1 VSTASPDVELIS
13 TDGLPER
20 QFPAEDFR
28 IVVKKG
34 AYKAIHTHVATD
46 RDNELCGVLLGEA
59 LKDKRGPYLMI
70 SAAIPG
76 EHAESQAG
84 QVMFTHETW
93 NHIHKVKDAEYP
105 SLRIV
110 GWYHTHPGFGVFL
123 SPQDEFIH
131 KSFFNEHWQVAF
143 VVDPKTEDEGFLVWH
158 DGKPELVE
166 EFWVGRRRH
175 TRSEDSER
183 LRRLAEQAFAQSQ
196 RKPRFRLWLTLFVS
210 AVVTGLAA
218 LILVAGL
225 QGRFRN
231 IDLRILGLSAPVPRL
246 PLDSMMSVLERD
258 SSLTGAGIRLHQA
271 GTSLLCEGQVYTK
284 YQATAVA
291 RILSAFRGMAD
302 MEVLIRLPV
311 VPLYQVKEGDYMEK
325 IAKRLYGDPGKWEYI
340 RYANNQRI
348 TNPDSIEPGWM
359 LIVPVEVP

>member
-1 VSTASPDVELIS
+1 VSTAGPDVDLIS

-34 AYKAIHTHVATD
+34 AYKAIHAHVAAD

-59 LKDKRGPYLMI
+59 LKDKRGPYLMV

-143 VVDPKTEDEGFLVWH
+143 VVDPKAEDEGFLVWR

-175 TRSEDSER
+175 ARSDDVER

-196 RKPRFRLWLTLFVS
+196 RKPRFRLWLTLLVS
-210 AVVTGLAA
+210 AAVTGLAA
-218 LILVAGL
+218 LLLVAGL

-231 IDLRILGLSAPVPRL
+231 IDLRILGLSAPAPRI
-246 PLDSMMSVLERD
+246 PVDSIEGVLAQDPILAE
-258 SSLTGAGIRLHQA
+258 AGIKLRRDGSQLYVDN
-271 GTSLLCEGQVYTK
+271 VYTK
-284 YQATAVA
+284 YQAERVA
-291 RILSAFRGMAD
+291 QVLHERFGIVAPPAD
-302 MEVLIRLPV
+302 PPSVPRVYVVEKGDRL
-311 VPLYQVKEGDYMEK
+311 EG
-325 IAKRLYGDPGKWEYI
+325 IAERMYGDAGKYRSI
-340 RYANNQRI
+340 FDNGLHRI
-348 TNPDSIEPGWM
+348 NNPDSIKPGM
-359 LIVPVEVP
+359 IIVVPWEAQ

>member
-20 QFPAEDFR
+20 QFPADDFR

-34 AYKAIHTHVATD
+34 AYKVIHTHVATD

-143 VVDPKTEDEGFLVWH
+143 VVDPKSEDEGFLVWRE
-158 DGKPELVE
+158 GKPDLVE

-175 TRSEDSER
+175 ARSEDLER

-196 RKPRFRLWLTLFVS
+196 RKPRFRLWLTLLVS
-210 AVVTGLAA
+210 AVITGLAV
-218 LILVAGL
+218 LLFLAGL

-231 IDLRILGLSAPVPRL
+231 IDLRIIGLSATIPRM
-246 PLDSMMSVLERD
+246 PLDSIMAVLQAD
-258 SSLTGAGIRLHQA
+258 SSLAGADVRLRQE
-271 GTSLLCEGQVYTK
+271 GNTLVCEGQVYTK
-284 YQATAVA
+284 YQGERVEKLL
-291 RILSAFRGMAD
+291 RSAASMPYS
-302 MEVLIRLPV
+302 IRLAK
-311 VPLYQVKEGDYMEK
+311 VPMYQVKEGDYLER
-325 IAKRLYGDPGKWEYI
+325 IARRLYGDADKWEYI
-340 RYANNQRI
+340 RYENSERI
-348 TNPDSIEPGWM
+348 TNKDSIEPGWM
-359 LIVPVEVP
+359 LIVPAEVP